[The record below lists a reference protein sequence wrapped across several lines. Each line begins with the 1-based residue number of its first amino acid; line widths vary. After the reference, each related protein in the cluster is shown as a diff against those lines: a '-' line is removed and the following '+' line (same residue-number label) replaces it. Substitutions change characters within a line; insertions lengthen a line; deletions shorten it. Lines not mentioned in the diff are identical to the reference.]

1 VAQRGLSDID
11 WTHPAFAAISALG
24 CEVTMATDAIR
35 ALNARFDRERRS
47 NAAGHPLQ
55 LVAATDAPR
64 GAAYESHIAA
74 TGRIPTR
81 DNRHDLL
88 NALIW
93 LAFPRAKARLNALQ
107 AAVIARDGIKS
118 ERGALRDA
126 ATLLDENGVVVVTP
140 HAQLVAALRQHHWRE
155 AFVEQ
160 RGAWTNVR
168 VWVFGHAL
176 MGRLASPYKSI
187 TGHAVHLALP
197 AIATLDDV
205 DCALQERLDARFAP
219 SAFFSLPVLGI
230 PGWAAASEHQDYYED
245 TSVFRPARVAAPSP

>member
-1 VAQRGLSDID
+1 VAQRGLSDVD

-24 CEVTMATDAIR
+24 CEATMATDATRVI
-35 ALNARFDRERRS
+35 NARFDRGRRS

-64 GAAYESHIAA
+64 GVPYESHIAA

-107 AAVIARDGIKS
+107 AAVIARDGMKS

-126 ATLLDENGVVVVTP
+126 ATLFDENGVVIVTP
-140 HAQLVAALRQHHWRE
+140 DAQLVAALRQHHWRE

-176 MGRLASPYKSI
+176 MERLTSPYKSI
-187 TGHAVHLALP
+187 TGHAVYLALP
-197 AIATLDDV
+197 AIATLDEV
-205 DCALQERLDARFAP
+205 DCALQERIDARLAS
-219 SAFFSLPVLGI
+219 SAFFPLPVLGI
-230 PGWAAASEHQDYYED
+230 PGWTAASGHQDYYED
-245 TSVFRPARVAAPSP
+245 TSVFRSARVAAPSP

>member
-35 ALNARFDRERRS
+35 AINARFDRERRS

-64 GAAYESHIAA
+64 GTAYESHIAA

-126 ATLLDENGVVVVTP
+126 ATLLDENGVVVVTSD
-140 HAQLVAALRQHHWRE
+140 AQLVTALRQHRWRE
-155 AFVEQ
+155 AFLAL

-205 DCALQERLDARFAP
+205 DCALQELLDARFAP

>member
-1 VAQRGLSDID
+1 VAQRGLSDIA
-11 WTHPAFAAISALG
+11 WTHPAFAAISALA

-35 ALNARFDRERRS
+35 AINARLGREGRS

-64 GAAYESHIAA
+64 GVPYESHIAA

-126 ATLLDENGVVVVTP
+126 ATLFDENGVVMVTP
-140 HAQLVAALRQHHWRE
+140 NAQLVTTLRQHRWRA

-176 MGRLASPYKSI
+176 MSRLTSPYKSI
-187 TGHAVHLALP
+187 TGHAVHLALR
-197 AIATLDDV
+197 ATATLEEV
-205 DCALQERLDARFAP
+205 DCTLQERLDARLAP
-219 SAFFSLPVLGI
+219 SAFFPLPVLGI
-230 PGWAAASEHQDYYED
+230 PGWSAASEHQDYYED
-245 TSVFRPARVAAPSP
+245 TSVFRPSRVATPSP